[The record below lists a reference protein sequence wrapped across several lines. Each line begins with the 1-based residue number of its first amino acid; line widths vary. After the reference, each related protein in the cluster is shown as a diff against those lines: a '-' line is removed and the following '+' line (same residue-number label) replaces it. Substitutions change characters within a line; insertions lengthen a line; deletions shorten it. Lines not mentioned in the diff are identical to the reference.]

1 MQERIL
7 FQLCQRKKGRKKM
20 GKKLVL
26 VLTLLAVVGLWA
38 GSSAGTGKSEPAMM
52 NRGPN
57 LFQLS
62 PSSRTPLLKEG
73 EKVLNPLLA
82 PSPDDT
88 IHYDGT
94 PDANAIGLTNG
105 GTFQGAIRLTP
116 AELGSYTG
124 WQIVAVIWY
133 HHEAGSHG
141 DSVIIYDQG
150 TDSTPGPVLTSDP
163 CSDVGAGWIREDLSS
178 PVPISGLG
186 DLWCSIMVTH
196 AMGEFPLSIDAG
208 PAVQGKGDFVYLAPN
223 WDALWLL
230 GFDSN
235 WDIRAIVDS
244 GGAAIQFDVRPL
256 SLDNPIGMI
265 PPGIPLQPEATVRN
279 QGQQAATFDLVC
291 EIDSSGSP
299 VYVDTFSFVDLPASS
314 DSSVT
319 FTDAWT
325 PGPSGSIYDV
335 TLYTNLGSDEVPG
348 NDTLM
353 GMTFAFDAAILPI
366 LSPWAT
372 SAPAIDGVISVGEWD
387 DAIRLDVSDVLGMPD
402 GFDLP
407 GSAILYVKNDSSN
420 LYMACD
426 APPDPSATDWDQVGL
441 YFDDNHDGAWPSA
454 SDSSEGNLWYQQ
466 FATGDVVDWRWIWG
480 AGPDSFGTPR
490 TVPFPFQCTPTS
502 GNMQYEMT
510 CPIGA
515 LGEELNAA
523 PGDTVGFFL
532 YVMDVGANAML
543 GWWPYDVDATTGW
556 SDPSVYGDLV
566 LGDAPVGVEET
577 HVRNRDRLSI
587 LLTAKPNPVTSA
599 ADILYQIPDRSKVSL
614 TIYDVT
620 GSVVRTL
627 VNTTEDAGQHHVT
640 WDGKDNAGFDVS
652 TGPYFCLLSAG
663 NETATGKLILLR

>member
-1 MQERIL
+1 
-7 FQLCQRKKGRKKM
+7 
-20 GKKLVL
+20 
-26 VLTLLAVVGLWA
+26 
-38 GSSAGTGKSEPAMM
+38 
-52 NRGPN
+52 
-57 LFQLS
+57 
-62 PSSRTPLLKEG
+62 
-73 EKVLNPLLA
+73 
-82 PSPDDT
+82 
-88 IHYDGT
+88 
-94 PDANAIGLTNG
+94 
-105 GTFQGAIRLTP
+105 
-116 AELGSYTG
+116 
-124 WQIVAVIWY
+124 
-133 HHEAGSHG
+133 
-141 DSVIIYDQG
+141 
-150 TDSTPGPVLTSDP
+150 
-163 CSDVGAGWIREDLSS
+163 
-178 PVPISGLG
+178 
-186 DLWCSIMVTH
+186 
-196 AMGEFPLSIDAG
+196 
-208 PAVQGKGDFVYLAPN
+208 
-223 WDALWLL
+223 
-230 GFDSN
+230 
-235 WDIRAIVDS
+235 
-244 GGAAIQFDVRPL
+244 
-256 SLDNPIGMI
+256 
-265 PPGIPLQPEATVRN
+265 
-279 QGQQAATFDLVC
+279 
-291 EIDSSGSP
+291 
-299 VYVDTFSFVDLPASS
+299 
-314 DSSVT
+314 
-319 FTDAWT
+319 AWT
-325 PGPSGSIYDV
+325 PGPSGSNYDGPR
-335 TLYTNLGSDEVPG
+335 YTNLGSDEVPG

-523 PGDTVGFFL
+523 PGDSVGFFL
-532 YVMDVGANAML
+532 YGMDVGANARL